1 MEHCAHGASD
11 MSDSCL
17 TWYFLMRHIDEAESF
32 GAVRL
37 PHLVTAPRFAL
48 SSR

>member
-1 MEHCAHGASD
+1 MDYCARGASD
-11 MSDSCL
+11 ASDSGL

-37 PHLVTAPRFAL
+37 PHLATAPRFAL